1 MADVR
6 SSTANLS
13 GAPGVPHRSNAN
25 LYHGAGIDASTAA
38 IDTGKKTRAGAVN
51 LVEKKRAS
59 LDTRHRYLLEKFGAA
74 IDEKPVTLENS
85 LLLGNKLDVVNDF
98 FAEGGSR
105 RCLFFWQP
113 AGKVNYLIGLS
124 HL

>member
-6 SSTANLS
+6 TSTANLS
-13 GAPGVPHRSNAN
+13 GAGGVPHRSNAN
-25 LYHGAGIDASTAA
+25 LFHGGTDASTAA
-38 IDTGKKTRAGAVN
+38 MDTSKKTRAGAVN

-59 LDTRHRYLLEKFGAA
+59 LDARHRYLLEKFGAA

-85 LLLGNKLDVVNDF
+85 LLVGNKLDVVNDF
-98 FAEGGSR
+98 LAEGGSR

-113 AGKVNYLIGLS
+113 AGKVSFLLLALGWE
-124 HL
+124 